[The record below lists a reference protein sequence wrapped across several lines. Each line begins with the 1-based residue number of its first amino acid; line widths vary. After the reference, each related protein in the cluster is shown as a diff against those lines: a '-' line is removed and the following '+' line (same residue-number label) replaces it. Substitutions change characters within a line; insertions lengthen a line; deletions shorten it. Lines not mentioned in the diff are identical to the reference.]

1 LTDMSVSKHIH
12 IIPKNDDIRKLLR
25 IETRVFLS
33 ENKVN
38 PPADLGTLEILAIK
52 LLKKLD
58 LGGQFLEFTMV
69 LLGNGIWS
77 DVVASI
83 PFSRRMLLLPQ
94 CLRDHN
100 NCKGVFDELGLICAG
115 CNNCMINQILDVAE
129 KLGYTTLIAE
139 GTSVATKLVE
149 EGTIDAVIGVGCLAV
164 LKRSFK
170 PVNQNA
176 VPAIALPLLY
186 DGCDSTSM
194 DYEWL
199 FEEIRQLRPD
209 PAINPISV
217 PLLRDR
223 VNEYF
228 SPSMLQKYF
237 PENNDTE
244 RLALKM
250 MEIGGQRMRPLLTLL
265 AYESA
270 DNEINNE
277 GAGLL
282 SGIEKNG
289 DHRINNFRPDIT
301 AGINQNDDICKTLA
315 VIIECFH
322 KASLIH
328 DDIQDN
334 SETRYGNPTLHVSEG
349 VPVAINVGD
358 YLIGKGYRLLAG
370 LPFEPGI
377 LVDCFRV
384 VSESHIKLSEGQ
396 GADLTLHAKLSG
408 YSPHDIMQIYKFKTG
423 EAVKVALLLGAIAGG
438 SPRNELTHLKE
449 FSEWFG
455 IAYQIRDDL
464 QEFRSEDE
472 SENILNF
479 PFLFTLLNEE
489 SNAPKIIDGDIS
501 LTDNFQLIK
510 EHLEEYKIEEKAE
523 VYLRDCL
530 SNCYTALD
538 KIQNFRLR
546 LSLYRLTGKVFN
558 NV

>member
-1 LTDMSVSKHIH
+1 MSLPGQIH
-12 IIPKNDDIRKLLR
+12 VIPKNDDIRKLLR

-38 PPADLGTLEILAIK
+38 PPADLGTLEILAKK
-52 LLKKLD
+52 LLKKLNLSD
-58 LGGQFLEFTMV
+58 QFLEFTMV
-69 LLGNGIWS
+69 LLGNGIWA

-83 PFSRRMLLLPQ
+83 PFNRRILLLPQ

-100 NCKGVFDELGLICAG
+100 NCKGAFDNIGLICAG
-115 CNNCMINQILDVAE
+115 CNNCRINQILEVAE

-149 EGTIDAVIGVGCLAV
+149 EGTIDAVIGVGCMAV

-199 FEEIRQLRPD
+199 FEEIGQLRPD
-209 PAINPISV
+209 STINPISV

-223 VNEYF
+223 VSEYF
-228 SPSMLQKYF
+228 SPLKLNKFF
-237 PENNDTE
+237 PEDNETE

-270 DNEINNE
+270 DNGINE
-277 GAGLL
+277 ETGLL

-289 DHRINNFRPDIT
+289 AEGKETNNFSLDIL
-301 AGINQNDDICKTLA
+301 AGTDQNDDIGETLA

-328 DDIQDN
+328 DDIQDD
-334 SETRYGNPTLHVSEG
+334 SETRYGNPTLHVSDG

-370 LPFEPGI
+370 LPLEPGV
-377 LVDCFRV
+377 LVDSLRV

-464 QEFRSEDE
+464 QEFRSENE
-472 SENILNF
+472 SDNILNF
-479 PFLFTLLNEE
+479 PFLLTLLNEE
-489 SNAPKIIDGDIS
+489 PEAAKKIGGDFS
-501 LTDNFQLIK
+501 RKGNFLMIK
-510 EHLEEYKIEEKAE
+510 EYLEEYKIEEKADA
-523 VYLRDCL
+523 YLQDCL
-530 SNCYTALD
+530 GNCYSALD
-538 KIQNFRLR
+538 KLQNFRLR

-558 NV
+558 KT

>member
-1 LTDMSVSKHIH
+1 MSLSEQIH
-12 IIPKNDDIRKLLR
+12 VIPKNDDIRRLLR
-25 IETRVFLS
+25 HETRIFIS
-33 ENKVN
+33 ENKID
-38 PPADLGTLEILAIK
+38 PPADIDTLQVLAKK
-52 LLKKLD
+52 LLKQLSLD
-58 LGGQFLEFTMV
+58 NQYLEFTMV

-83 PFSRRMLLLPQ
+83 PFKRRMLLLPQ

-100 NCKGVFDELGLICAG
+100 NCKGAFDELGLICAG
-115 CNNCMINQILDVAE
+115 CNNCRINQILEVAHD
-129 KLGYTTLIAE
+129 LGYTTLIAE
-139 GTSVATKLVE
+139 GTPVAVKLVE
-149 EGTIDAVIGVGCLAV
+149 EGTIDAVIGVGCMAV

-199 FEEIRQLRPD
+199 FEEIGQLRPD
-209 PAINPISV
+209 PTINPISV

-223 VNEYF
+223 VSEYF
-228 SPSMLQKYF
+228 SPFKLNKFF
-237 PENNDTE
+237 PENNETE

-250 MEIGGQRMRPLLTLL
+250 MEIGGQRMRPLLTLI

-270 DNEINNE
+270 GKGMSAEAGLTSENNGIKEVDRTTINNV
-277 GAGLL
+277 
-282 SGIEKNG
+282 S
-289 DHRINNFRPDIT
+289 PDIPV
-301 AGINQNDDICKTLA
+301 AGRNDSEVICETLA

-328 DDIQDN
+328 DDIEDN

-370 LPFEPGI
+370 LPFEPGV
-377 LVDCFRV
+377 LVDCLRV
-384 VSESHIKLSEGQ
+384 VSESHLKLSEGQ

-408 YSPHDIMQIYKFKTG
+408 YSPADIMQIYKFKTG

-438 SPRNELTHLKE
+438 SERNDLTCLRE

-464 QEFRSEDE
+464 QEYRSEDE
-472 SENILNF
+472 SGNILNF
-479 PFLFTLLNEE
+479 PFMLTLLNEE
-489 SNAPKIIDGDIS
+489 PEAAKLIGGDFS
-501 LTDNFQLIK
+501 RAENYHLIK
-510 EHLEEYKIEEKAE
+510 EYLEEYKIAEKAE
-523 VYLRDCL
+523 IYLRDCL
-530 SNCYTALD
+530 SKCYSALD
-538 KIQNFRLR
+538 KLKNFRLR
-546 LSLYRLTGKVFN
+546 LSLYRITGKVFN
-558 NV
+558 KI

>member
-1 LTDMSVSKHIH
+1 MSISEQIH
-12 IIPKNDDIRKLLR
+12 VIPKNDDIRRLLR
-25 IETRVFLS
+25 HETRVFIS
-33 ENKVN
+33 ENRIN
-38 PPADLGTLEILAIK
+38 PPADIDTLEILAKK
-52 LLKKLD
+52 LLKKLNLD
-58 LGGQFLEFTMV
+58 NQFLEFTMV

-83 PFSRRMLLLPQ
+83 PFSRRILLLPQ

-100 NCKGVFDELGLICAG
+100 NCKGTFDNIGLICAG
-115 CNNCMINQILDVAE
+115 CNNCRINQILEVAE
-129 KLGYTTLIAE
+129 KLGYTTLVAE

-149 EGTIDAVIGVGCLAV
+149 EGAIDAVIGVGCMAV

-199 FEEIRQLRPD
+199 FEEIGHIRPD
-209 PAINPISV
+209 PEIIPISV
-217 PLLRDR
+217 PLLRDK
-223 VNEYF
+223 VKEYF
-228 SPSMLQKYF
+228 LPHELTRFF
-237 PENNDTE
+237 PEENDTE
-244 RLALKM
+244 KLALRM
-250 MEIGGQRMRPLLTLL
+250 MEIGGQRMRPLLTLI

-270 DNEINNE
+270 GKGLSTEARLTSENEIKE
-277 GAGLL
+277 V
-282 SGIEKNG
+282 
-289 DHRINNFRPDIT
+289 DRTTINNVSPDIAV
-301 AGINQNDDICKTLA
+301 AGRNDSERICETLA

-328 DDIQDN
+328 DDIEDN

-370 LPFEPGI
+370 LPFEPGV
-377 LVDCFRV
+377 LVDCLRV
-384 VSESHIKLSEGQ
+384 VSESHVKLSEGQ

-408 YSPHDIMQIYKFKTG
+408 YSPADIMQIYKFKTG

-438 SPRNELTHLKE
+438 SERNDLACLRE

-464 QEFRSEDE
+464 QEYRSEDE
-472 SENILNF
+472 SENVLNF
-479 PFLFTLLNEE
+479 PFLLTLLNEE
-489 SNAPKIIDGDIS
+489 PKAAKLVGGDFS
-501 LTDNFQLIK
+501 RMGNYQLIR
-510 EHLEEYKIEEKAE
+510 EYLEEYKIEEKAE
-523 VYLRDCL
+523 VYLQDCL
-530 SNCYTALD
+530 SRCYSALD
-538 KIQNFRLR
+538 KLKNFRLR

-558 NV
+558 KT